1 MGGGRWEADG
11 EFWFGNQGSAGCA
24 AESKHIILVERD
36 LLLTSAW
43 EKPYRAKWQLTAHA
57 KRRLQFQQRA
67 HTPMVCFLY
76 PDRRNHFRRDAARSS
91 NEA

>member
-1 MGGGRWEADG
+1 MGGRWEADG

-43 EKPYRAKWQLTAHA
+43 EKPYRANW
-57 KRRLQFQQRA
+57 
-67 HTPMVCFLY
+67 
-76 PDRRNHFRRDAARSS
+76 
-91 NEA
+91 

>member
-1 MGGGRWEADG
+1 LEIYRWARLDMCHVKTHNKILMEETPVWRRKTMGGRWEADG

-43 EKPYRAKWQLTAHA
+43 EKPYRANW
-57 KRRLQFQQRA
+57 
-67 HTPMVCFLY
+67 
-76 PDRRNHFRRDAARSS
+76 
-91 NEA
+91 